1 MYTYPLVGEAGG
13 GADDADEVVD
23 GVVAEAKVLRGDGVW
38 RAATPSRPKTVDL
51 GRGRKGDLAR
61 WDP

>member
-38 RAATPSRPKTVDL
+38 RAATPSRPK
-51 GRGRKGDLAR
+51 KG
-61 WDP
+61 